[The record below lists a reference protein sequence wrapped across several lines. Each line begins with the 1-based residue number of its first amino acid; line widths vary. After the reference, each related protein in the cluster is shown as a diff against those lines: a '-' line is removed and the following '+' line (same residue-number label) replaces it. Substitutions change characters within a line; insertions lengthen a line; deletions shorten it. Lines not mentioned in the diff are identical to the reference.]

1 MKKLIGGGFV
11 ILLIVVNFL
20 HLATAQDSKAQ
31 PKKVMQFIYVLRP
44 ISKLIEPANWTDR
57 DNEIVARHFK
67 RLQGFLK
74 EDRLILAG
82 RSLNNDPSTFG
93 IVIFEANS
101 EDEAREI
108 METDPAVTGK
118 IMTAVLFPYRVALI
132 RKQAKD

>member
-1 MKKLIGGGFV
+1 MRPVKSWKPIRLKLI
-11 ILLIVVNFL
+11 
-20 HLATAQDSKAQ
+20 D
-31 PKKVMQFIYVLRP
+31 
-44 ISKLIEPANWTDR
+44 
-57 DNEIVARHFK
+57 RHFK

-118 IMTAVLFPYRVALI
+118 IITAVLFPYRVALI